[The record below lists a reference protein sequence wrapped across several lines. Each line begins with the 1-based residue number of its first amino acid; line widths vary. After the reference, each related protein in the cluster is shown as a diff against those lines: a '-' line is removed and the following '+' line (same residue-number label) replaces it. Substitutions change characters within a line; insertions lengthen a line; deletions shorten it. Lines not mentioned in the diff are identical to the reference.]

1 MPPRMIRLYSLLQLV
16 FFCFFWKISGLEHDD
31 DGDDGDDNRTALSGV
46 YCVCVSTGLPHI
58 HLCLRNI
65 LERVLR
71 TSFVSSVRG
80 RLTLRAPGACIRGVD
95 MDLPGDFWSH
105 LRQG

>member
-16 FFCFFWKISGLEHDD
+16 FFFLGGGSVDLNTDD

-46 YCVCVSTGLPHI
+46 YCVCVSTGLPDI

-80 RLTLRAPGACIRGVD
+80 A
-95 MDLPGDFWSH
+95 
-105 LRQG
+105 